1 MSHVEHRHVV
11 VSTHCS
17 MLLGAR
23 RLCRDHR
30 LVEDSCYLSFIIK
43 CSDRLQGRQQS
54 KRDVES
60 VSEPETDLE
69 DDITTT
75 TRSVDDDML
84 ERERRDAES
93 EDDYDDES
101 VEDEDYEDSYLVDYE
116 EEYSTTADGLLK
128 DFVKI
133 L

>member
-1 MSHVEHRHVV
+1 MI
-11 VSTHCS
+11 TG
-17 MLLGAR
+17 MLR
-23 RLCRDHR
+23 IHI
-30 LVEDSCYLSFIIK
+30 YLSFKIK

-69 DDITTT
+69 DEVTTT
-75 TRSVDDDML
+75 TRSVEDDML
-84 ERERRDAES
+84 ERERRDAEF

>member
-1 MSHVEHRHVV
+1 MGISMMTRSGVTCLMFSIAMLWCQHTAACFWVPGDSVV
-11 VSTHCS
+11 IT
-17 MLLGAR
+17 
-23 RLCRDHR
+23 
-30 LVEDSCYLSFIIK
+30 
-43 CSDRLQGRQQS
+43 DRLQGRQQS

-60 VSEPETDLE
+60 VFEPETDPE
-69 DDITTT
+69 DEVTTT
-75 TRSVDDDML
+75 ARSVDDDML
-84 ERERRDAES
+84 ERERRDAAS

-101 VEDEDYEDSYLVDYE
+101 VEDEDYKDSYLVDYE